1 MTEWLQAI
9 DREYLGDYIL
19 GGGGSVKFAIG
30 PAASVR
36 RAFDELESMAIR
48 REFVFIELGAAET
61 NLNRSDHIFFDIAKH
76 IDWEGLA
83 RNYIVSAFE
92 KHGVSL
98 AYYGN
103 PIDFTAAAEPPGL
116 DESVLRGYLRETLLQ
131 LYQDYAMCQEFRLA
145 MIQLCRA
152 EVAGL
157 ENSAEAVK
165 RWLRGELKKVS
176 EVKSAKLFQ
185 KIGRQNARLMLQSL
199 AYWMRRNGAPG
210 LVLTIDLARCLENV
224 KKADRGPGYYYS
236 SSALTEVYEML
247 RQLIDG
253 SSSFEGMLIA
263 IFAPA
268 AFLSDEKRGVD
279 RYQALKMRIF
289 DDVRTHG
296 RQNVLAPLVR
306 LGEQAA

>member
-19 GGGGSVKFAIG
+19 AGGGSVKFGIG
-30 PAASVR
+30 PPEGTR
-36 RAFDELESMAIR
+36 EAFDELEAAAIR

-61 NLNRSDHIFFDIAKH
+61 KLNRSDQVFFDIAKH

-92 KHGVSL
+92 KRGVSI

-103 PIDFTAAAEPPGL
+103 PIDLTAAAEPPGL
-116 DESVLRGYLRETLLQ
+116 EESVLRGYLKEALLE
-131 LYQDYAMCQEFRLA
+131 LYQDYAMSQEFRLA
-145 MIQLCRA
+145 MMQLCRA
-152 EVAGL
+152 EISSL

-165 RWLRGELKKVS
+165 RWLRGELKRIS
-176 EVKSAKLFQ
+176 EVKGAKLFQ

-199 AYWMRRNGAPG
+199 AWWMRRNSVPG

-236 SSALTEVYEML
+236 PAALTEVYEML

-253 SSSFEGMLIA
+253 SSSLEGMLIA
-263 IFAPA
+263 VLAPA

-296 RQNVLAPLVR
+296 SQNVLAPLVR
-306 LGEQAA
+306 LGERG